1 MNWSV
6 VFIGVFIVA
15 GWSGVL
21 VEFVR
26 PGWVLPGA
34 AGGVLLIYGLARAL
48 PDHPAIAILSSA
60 PFLLLASWMLAIARR
75 ARRNKRAL
83 Q

>member
-1 MNWSV
+1 MNWSI

-34 AGGVLLIYGLARAL
+34 AGGVLLVYGLARVL
-48 PDHPAIAILSSA
+48 PEHPDVAVLLSA
-60 PFLLLASWMLAIARR
+60 PFLILALWMLGIARR

-83 Q
+83 